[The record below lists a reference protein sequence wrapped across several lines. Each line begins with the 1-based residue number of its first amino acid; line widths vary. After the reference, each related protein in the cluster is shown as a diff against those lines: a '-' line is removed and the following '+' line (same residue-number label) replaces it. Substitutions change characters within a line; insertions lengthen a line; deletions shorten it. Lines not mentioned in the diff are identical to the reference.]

1 MLLET
6 YNSKGLLSITSVL
19 GATTETDKF
28 AFRGDLIL
36 KPGELREGSDSDVD
50 RKPPEFL
57 INQAILLA
65 SSKKLLFVGGMLNE
79 LSTLSIFVEEF
90 KTDLTTD
97 TVFVLYVENIAES
110 LKVEYEGLT
119 FQLLPYEEGMVWNE
133 FLELFYIEK
142 PDLKGQSAEDKVI
155 TVFNEAKSFDNKA
168 AVIGY
173 SEALDKTIEVDK
185 DLAVGPV

>member
-19 GATTETDKF
+19 GATSEQDKF

-36 KPGELREGSDSDVD
+36 KLGELREGSDVD

-65 SSKKLLFVGGMLNE
+65 SSEKLLFVGGMLNE

-90 KTDLTTD
+90 KTDLTAD

-142 PDLKGQSAEDKVI
+142 SDLKGQSAEDKVI
-155 TVFNEAKSFDNKA
+155 TVFDEAKSFDNKA